1 MRLIP
6 DANIPEMNIKS
17 IRNCLIRVTFVLA
30 IPLNLSAQDIT
41 MEQTLAYING
51 KLGPGY
57 ILDVNRGVIM
67 ARFSQGTEV
76 FREDQVLY
84 KSLDLTSMRYDPS
97 HKLFIIDCKGG
108 GKCIDRQLFIRKE
121 QRDYSR
127 ISFPV
132 TLDAKGIE
140 GMKKAFTHMIRLI
153 EDVKYKN
160 SEPFE

>member
-1 MRLIP
+1 
-6 DANIPEMNIKS
+6 MNFNS
-17 IRNCLIRVTFVLA
+17 IRIYLFWVTSILV
-30 IPLNLSAQDIT
+30 IPVQLSAQDIT

-51 KLGPGY
+51 KLGEGY
-57 ILDVNRGVIM
+57 VVDVNRGVIV
-67 ARFSQGTEV
+67 ARFSEGTEIY
-76 FREDQVLY
+76 REDQVLY
-84 KSLDLTSMRYDPS
+84 KSLDLTSMKYDAS
-97 HKLFIIDCKGG
+97 QRLFIINCKGTT
-108 GKCIDRQLFIRKE
+108 KCVDRQLHIRKE

-132 TLDAKGIE
+132 TLDPSGVE